1 MDREIHLKFFQ
12 SQILI
17 NSFPGWLFGT
27 WRGQHQWEKSRLLS
41 YLGFTWL
48 ETNFQTW
55 RIWQISKLLGWRICE
70 CHLLGSGQST
80 LGGGEGRPDCQNCLK
95 IMCELYAKSWIE
107 KCDSQGNAI
116 LSLVICA
123 RAASSEQRD
132 IFLCVTKW
140 GHILVG
146 CGLGARQMPK

>member
-1 MDREIHLKFFQ
+1 MH
-12 SQILI
+12 
-17 NSFPGWLFGT
+17 SFPGWLFGT
-27 WRGQHQWEKSRLLS
+27 WRGQHQWEKSRLLL

-55 RIWQISKLLGWRICE
+55 RIWQISKLLGWRRLQISKLLGWRICQ
-70 CHLLGSGQST
+70 CRLLGSGQFT
-80 LGGGEGRPDCQNCLK
+80 LGGREGRPDCQNCLK

-123 RAASSEQRD
+123 RAASSSGPRD